1 MRVEALI
8 ATEALIIL
16 ALVLLNGVL
25 AGSEIAVVAL
35 RKTRVDQLVEGGSR
49 AARAIRRLQGD
60 PERFMATVQIGIT
73 VVSATAGAFGGSSFA
88 KRLAPLVA
96 SVAWLQPYA
105 DQVALAIIVGAIS
118 FLSLVLGELVPKSL
132 ALRSAEGY
140 ALVIARPMVWL
151 SRAARPFVWLL
162 TASSNVVLRI
172 FGDRTNFTE
181 TRHSPEELQQIVD
194 EAASAGTVNRTAGD
208 IAARAMDFADLT
220 ARHVMVPR
228 TRVVGLMVGA
238 SREELRRVVLE
249 EGHTRMP
256 VLEGPDRVVGYVTV
270 RDLFAV
276 LLEGELLQ
284 LADAIRPAY
293 EVNDSTKI
301 VDVLSGM
308 RKRHT
313 ELAIVTDEGNSML
326 GIVTMENLVE
336 ELVGQITS
344 EHDDDQGHPLRH
356 EKGGAVVV
364 RGDMPVHELN
374 RRVGWQLPEGET
386 WATVAGLVLEL
397 AKRIPAAGDR
407 VETEKGAVIEIL
419 AASERGVLE
428 VRVHP
433 APEKVVDT
441 GVF

>member
-1 MRVEALI
+1 MGVEALL
-8 ATEALIIL
+8 ATEALIIV
-16 ALVLLNGVL
+16 ALVLFNGVL

-35 RKTRVDQLVEGGSR
+35 RKTRVEQLVAGGSS

-73 VVSATAGAFGGSSFA
+73 VVSATAGAFGGASFA
-88 KRLAPLVA
+88 KHLAPLLARVP
-96 SVAWLQPYA
+96 WLQAYA
-105 DQVALAIIVGAIS
+105 DQVALAIVVGAIS

-140 ALVIARPMVWL
+140 ALIIARPMVWL
-151 SRAARPFVWLL
+151 SRAARPLVWFL
-162 TASSNVVLRI
+162 TASSNLVLRI

-194 EAASAGTVNRTAGD
+194 EATSAGTVNRTAGD
-208 IAARAMDFADLT
+208 IAARAMDFPDLT

-228 TRVVGLMVGA
+228 ARVVGLRRDA

-256 VLEGPDRVVGYVTV
+256 VLEGSDHVVGYVTV

-276 LLEGELLQ
+276 LLEGDLIALE
-284 LADAIRPAY
+284 DAIRPAY
-293 EVNDSTKI
+293 AVPDSARV
-301 VDVLSGM
+301 VDILTGM
-308 RKRHT
+308 RKRRT
-313 ELAIVTDEGNSML
+313 ELAIVIDEGGSML
-326 GIVTMENLVE
+326 GIVTMENVVE

-344 EHDDDQGHPLRH
+344 EHDDDQGHPLTR
-356 EKGGAVVV
+356 ERDGAAVV

-374 RRVGWQLPEGET
+374 RRMDWELPAGET
-386 WATVAGLVLEL
+386 WATVAGLALEL
-397 AKRIPAAGDR
+397 AKRIPEAGDR
-407 VETEKGAVIEIL
+407 LETEQGAVLEIL
-419 AASERGVLE
+419 AASNREVLE

-433 APEKVVDT
+433 APEKAADT
-441 GVF
+441 DAH